1 MRAGE
6 GKAVSFLALPVRC
19 RGGGRPQPAVSWPKN
34 LWLDT
39 YCQAV
44 TMTSMHAVAAPRY
57 LAARRYRQL
66 GDSVPGRIADADQRK
81 AAR

>member
-19 RGGGRPQPAVSWPKN
+19 REGGRFQQAVLWPKT
-34 LWLDT
+34 LQVDT
-39 YCQAV
+39 RCQTA
-44 TMTSMHAVAAPRY
+44 TMTSMHAVDTPQR
-57 LAARRYRQL
+57 LSIRGSRRL
-66 GDSVPGRIADADQRK
+66 GDSVPDRIEDADLRE